1 METTIAAV
9 SSVGRKIGAGLGI
22 ATLGLMLSVFG
33 YDGAAA
39 TQTDSTIFGIR
50 LIFSLI
56 PATVYVI
63 IAILAKIYSLDGVLA
78 KLRAEKA

>member
-9 SSVGRKIGAGLGI
+9 SSVGTKIGAGLGI

-39 TQTDSTIFGIR
+39 TQTDGAIFGIR

-56 PATVYVI
+56 PAAVYVI